1 MSPKTPHGRSGRQR
15 RFRAAAASLALV
27 AVAGTVVAFEG
38 SHAPAPKSPAA
49 MAAVGSPRPVAR
61 PRPQGLPVPLP
72 SRVLSVP
79 ILMYHR
85 VGSVA
90 AREPAI
96 TDALTV
102 SPRVFSEQMSWIH
115 RAGFHAITQEQ
126 LFAALEYGHRLP
138 ARPIMITFDDGYRD
152 VLWNAAPVLHRLHM
166 HATAYIITDRV
177 SGPDPS
183 FLTWDEL
190 RMLEA
195 RGIAIGS
202 HTVHHLDLTL
212 MPPAEAYQELV
223 ASRRALERHL
233 GHPVWWFAY
242 PSGRENPEVVELVR
256 RAGYRLAM
264 TTMRGDVQ
272 SARHPFLL
280 RSDEVLDTTGLRG
293 LEWLLQRREGRA
305 SERDLEA
312 G

>member
-15 RFRAAAASLALV
+15 RCRVAAVSLAVLTSAGA
-27 AVAGTVVAFEG
+27 AVAFDVL
-38 SHAPAPKSPAA
+38 HAPASKAPTPAA
-49 MAAVGSPRPVAR
+49 AMGSPSPVTRAR
-61 PRPQGLPVPLP
+61 PDTLPVPLP
-72 SRVLSVP
+72 NRVLSVP

-102 SPRVFSEQMSWIH
+102 SPQVFSEQMRWIH
-115 RAGFHAITQEQ
+115 GAGFHAITQEQ

-138 ARPIMITFDDGYRD
+138 GRPIMITFDDGYRD

-166 HATAYIITDRV
+166 PATAYIITDRV

-223 ASRRALERHL
+223 VSRRELERHL

-242 PSGRENPEVVELVR
+242 PSGRENPEVVALVR

-264 TTMRGDVQ
+264 TTMHGDVQ

-280 RSDEVLDTTGLRG
+280 RRDEVLDTTGLRG